1 MHSFSPPSGPV
12 RSSLLAQSRDY
23 TRVAAALRRLAEG
36 ESADLCAAA
45 RDACLS
51 PHHFQRMF
59 RRWAGVSPH
68 KFAAQLTLA
77 ELKRRMARGESVLA
91 ASAAAGLSGVARA
104 HDVFVSHDAMTP
116 GAFRRRGENAV
127 IRFGEAQ
134 TPYGP
139 AVLAFSDF
147 GVCALR
153 FSPDDAGRDEIA
165 RILMR
170 DYPKA
175 KTVRDDGEARK
186 IALDI
191 FENSGARSPLF
202 ARGTNFQINVWRA
215 LLAIPPG
222 RVASYGALARA
233 IGRPGAARAAGRA
246 AGANPIAFLI
256 PCHRV
261 IGECGAM
268 RGYAWGEGRK
278 RLMLAREFAA
288 APLS

>member
-1 MHSFSPPSGPV
+1 MTTNPQFALS
-12 RSSLLAQSRDY
+12 AQSRDY
-23 TRVAAALRRLAEG
+23 TRVAAALRRLAKG
-36 ESADLCAAA
+36 ESADLSAAA

-59 RRWAGVSPH
+59 RRWAGVSPN

-77 ELKRRMARGESVLA
+77 ELKRRMAEGESILA
-91 ASAAAGLSGVARA
+91 ASAAAGLSSVARA

-116 GAFRRRGENAV
+116 GAFRRRGESAAV
-127 IRFGEAQ
+127 RFGESQ
-134 TPYGP
+134 TPYGR

-153 FSPDDAGRDEIA
+153 FSPENADLPEDIA
-165 RILMR
+165 RRLMR

-175 KTVRDDGEARK
+175 RMIRDDRRARK

-191 FENSGARSPLF
+191 FENNGARSPLF

-222 RVASYGALARA
+222 RVSSYGALARA
-233 IGRPGAARAAGRA
+233 IGRPGAARAIGRA

-268 RGYAWGEGRK
+268 RGYAWGEERK